1 MSVSQIPT
9 LQEIVRAARANLD
22 QNTWDYLVGGAE
34 SESTLRRNRQAIDS
48 LALRP
53 RILRDVSDV
62 RTGRELLGRRLRI
75 PVFLPPIG
83 SVQVFSPGGG
93 ATVAR
98 AAERFESLQ
107 FLSSVCLPE
116 LEDVASVS
124 TAPKVYQLYLL
135 GDEAWMEERIGRSVK
150 AGYAAFCLT
159 ADTQVYSRRERDL
172 LKRYIPGS
180 GRQAASVG
188 DFVWQAR
195 MTWDT
200 VKRIKDRFTIPLV
213 LKGVGTAEDAGLA
226 LEHGVDV
233 IYVSN
238 HGGRQLD
245 HGRGS
250 IDVLPEVVAEVAGR
264 APVLVDGGFLRGSD
278 VVKAIALGATAVG
291 VGRLACFGLAA
302 AGEDGLVRALEILEH
317 EIRIT
322 LALMGAASLEEL
334 VPASVTV
341 QRPLCEPHV
350 LSAFPHLDL
359 ERWRY

>member
-1 MSVSQIPT
+1 MSVSQVPT
-9 LQEIVRAARANLD
+9 LQELVRAARANLD
-22 QNTWDYLVGGAE
+22 QNVWDYLVGGADTE
-34 SESTLRRNRQAIDS
+34 TTLRRNRQAIDS

-62 RTGRELLGRRLRI
+62 RTERELLGHRLRI

-83 SVQVFSPGGG
+83 SVQVFAAGGG
-93 ATVAR
+93 ATVAK
-98 AAERFESLQ
+98 AADRFGSLQ

-116 LEDVASVS
+116 LEEVASAS
-124 TAPKVYQLYLL
+124 AAPKVYQLYLL
-135 GDEAWMEERIGRSVK
+135 GDDAWMEERVK
-150 AGYAAFCLT
+150 RAVDAGYAAFCLT

-180 GRQAASVG
+180 GRQAAAVG

-200 VKRIKDRFTIPLV
+200 VKRIKDGFDIPLV
-213 LKGVGTAEDAGLA
+213 LKGIGTAEDAGLA

-233 IYVSN
+233 LYVSN

-250 IDVLPEVVAEVAGR
+250 IDVLPEVVAEVKGR
-264 APVLVDGGFLRGSD
+264 APVLVDGGFLRGTD

-291 VGRLACFGLAA
+291 VGRLECFGLAA
-302 AGEDGLVRALEILEH
+302 GGEDGLVRALEILEH
-317 EIRIT
+317 EIRIA
-322 LALMGAASLEEL
+322 LALTGAPGLDHLDPSCLTAL
-334 VPASVTV
+334 
-341 QRPLCEPHV
+341 RPVGESHV
-350 LSAFPHLDL
+350 SSAFPHLDL
-359 ERWRY
+359 ERYRY